1 MCNHYD
7 LYDMSIK
14 LQGNPKRAAN
24 HADFMGKSTKYT
36 ISLGIG
42 CVLGLSIFLLA
53 NPIYTS
59 SYSGAEAKNVVAD
72 CKASVVKFVPLGA
85 YPEGSRQ
92 VISAL
97 NYCGTLS

>member
-1 MCNHYD
+1 MSNPYD
-7 LYDMSIK
+7 LYGMSII
-14 LQGNPKRAAN
+14 LQRSSKKDAR
-24 HADFMGKSTKYT
+24 HADFMGKWTKYT

-42 CVLGLSIFLLA
+42 CILGLSIFLLA

-59 SYSGAEAKNVVAD
+59 SYTGAEVKNVVAD

-85 YPEGSRQ
+85 YPEGSEQ

-97 NYCGTLS
+97 NYCMTLG

>member
-1 MCNHYD
+1 M
-7 LYDMSIK
+7 
-14 LQGNPKRAAN
+14 
-24 HADFMGKSTKYT
+24 STKLERTSKKDVRYANSMDKWTRYT

-42 CVLGLSIFLLA
+42 CFLGLFIFLLA
-53 NPIYTS
+53 NPVYTS
-59 SYSGAEAKNVVAD
+59 SYSGAEVKNVVAD

-85 YPEGSRQ
+85 YPEGSEQ

>member
-1 MCNHYD
+1 
-7 LYDMSIK
+7 MSTK
-14 LQGNPKRAAN
+14 LERTSKKDVKHENS
-24 HADFMGKSTKYT
+24 MGKWTRYT

-42 CVLGLSIFLLA
+42 CFLGLFIFLLA
-53 NPIYTS
+53 NPVYTS
-59 SYSGAEAKNVVAD
+59 SYSGAEVKNVVAD

-85 YPEGSRQ
+85 YPEGSEQ

>member
-1 MCNHYD
+1 MCNLYD

-14 LQGNPKRAAN
+14 LQRNSKKSASNAE
-24 HADFMGKSTKYT
+24 FMGKSTKYT

-59 SYSGAEAKNVVAD
+59 SYSGAEVKNVVAD

-85 YPEGSRQ
+85 YPEGSEQ

-97 NYCGTLS
+97 NYCGTLG

>member
-1 MCNHYD
+1 M
-7 LYDMSIK
+7 
-14 LQGNPKRAAN
+14 
-24 HADFMGKSTKYT
+24 STKLERTSKKDVKRVNTMDKQTRYM

-42 CVLGLSIFLLA
+42 CFLGLFIFLLA

-59 SYSGAEAKNVVAD
+59 SYSGAEVKNVVAD

-85 YPEGSRQ
+85 YPEGSQQ